1 MERIL
6 HPRLDSA
13 DLLGISL
20 RKLDGLLKDG
30 SLRAVKI
37 GKRTLIPHSEL
48 LRLAKSGT
56 KSTYVTQ
63 RAKSEKTANAKRG
76 GCR

>member
-6 HPRLDSA
+6 HPRPDSA
-13 DLLGISL
+13 HLLGISL

-37 GKRTLIPHSEL
+37 GKRTLIPHTEL
-48 LRLAKSGT
+48 LRLAKSGAR
-56 KSTYVTQ
+56 K
-63 RAKSEKTANAKRG
+63 KP
-76 GCR
+76 

>member
-13 DLLGISL
+13 HLLGISL

-37 GKRTLIPHSEL
+37 GKRTLIPHTEL

-56 KSTYVTQ
+56 KSTQ
-63 RAKSEKTANAKRG
+63 PPKPENAANAKRG

>member
-13 DLLGISL
+13 DVLGISV

-56 KSTYVTQ
+56 KSTQ

-76 GCR
+76 GWR

>member
-13 DLLGISL
+13 HLLGISL

-37 GKRTLIPHSEL
+37 GKRTLVAHAEL
-48 LRLAKSGT
+48 LRFAKNGT
-56 KSTYVTQ
+56 KS
-63 RAKSEKTANAKRG
+63 KTANAKRG